1 MNLSHI
7 PANIKNSSF
16 PLTRINPQHVEG
28 IQKGIPLFDGVGI
41 KDIAFITKRFETLNL
56 FRGCNLGC
64 SHCLKDAKPLKNG
77 TILFED
83 LVRFLD
89 GFKALNERLGFNVFQ
104 GNKYVNIID
113 DSNPSDI
120 PIMGKSR
127 NHSVNEAL
135 KMIYEKINLPSIF
148 VTSGWNSA
156 SKYSQQSSEELA
168 GMIEKNPDFV
178 KSVEVSINPFSGI
191 MEKSREA
198 LRENNQNRAEFFRN
212 VYTDR
217 MANAL
222 KVFLKLFG
230 TGKASI
236 IYRHAP
242 DYKGNEL
249 VGESE
254 TRRLY
259 EEIYSKLEKMTGSA
273 LENIPYLRPENLT
286 SFDKS
291 HLIES
296 SGRGRR
302 FFPQD
307 RNLKEQQEL
316 IDEALELEMMSPDE
330 RSKEL
335 LDCAVKCVDIDGKV
349 YATMPASKVEY
360 ISAPIELTVPT
371 NIRLNYENKSAVPPV
386 FSDI

>member
-1 MNLSHI
+1 M
-7 PANIKNSSF
+7 KNS
-16 PLTRINPQHVEG
+16 
-28 IQKGIPLFDGVGI
+28 
-41 KDIAFITKRFETLNL
+41 
-56 FRGCNLGC
+56 
-64 SHCLKDAKPLKNG
+64 

-120 PIMGKSR
+120 PIRGKSR

-156 SKYSQQSSEELA
+156 SKYSQQSSDELA

-198 LRENNQNRAEFFRN
+198 LRENNQSRAEFFRN

-335 LDCAVKCVDIDGKV
+335 GLTPSDRDGAYMKETAFGTFLYVWDPETEEFKEFPAGEEGDEECDFTTSGNVIDRTNDKAVEADAKIALQEAGLNVVPGEPFIAEKDGT
-349 YATMPASKVEY
+349 YYEY
-360 ISAPIELTVPT
+360 
-371 NIRLNYENKSAVPPV
+371 NKETGK
-386 FSDI
+386 FEEMKE